1 MSYWTFSDI
10 FEEMHS
16 VQDNVNVRSPFHNA
30 YGLIS
35 VDGIPK
41 PSFRAF
47 ELLGR
52 MPNAT
57 LPVRSMTPL
66 THDNWVSLVA
76 GVPDRRS
83 RKMELMLVSFAPAPS
98 WGAVETWN
106 VSISVTDLFI
116 VGNVGVVIN
125 ALVYRVDETHANA
138 WAEWKRMG
146 SPGRAHVNASVI
158 AALNASSVLVG
169 EPQECRVGAGANA
182 SVELSVSMPKI
193 GLAVVEL
200 HWSTAKVEDGG
211 GE

>member
-1 MSYWTFSDI
+1 
-10 FEEMHS
+10 
-16 VQDNVNVRSPFHNA
+16 
-30 YGLIS
+30 
-35 VDGIPK
+35 
-41 PSFRAF
+41 
-47 ELLGR
+47 
-52 MPNAT
+52 
-57 LPVRSMTPL
+57 MTPL